1 MQIVLE
7 ESLKTY
13 MREKGKRD
21 IVVEVITSDSSDFE
35 VTELHTHFINE
46 RQKEFFKTK
55 KHFHS
60 KETELG
66 ELLLPPYRLEYGET
80 VTFRLKSFLFIKYVT
95 QEGIRL

>member
-7 ESLKTY
+7 DSLIAY
-13 MREKGKRD
+13 MKEKGKKD

-35 VTELHTHFINE
+35 VTELHTHFINA

-55 KHFHS
+55 KHFYS
-60 KETELG
+60 KETDLG
-66 ELLLPPYRLEYGET
+66 EVLFPPYRLEIQET
-80 VTFRLKSFLFIKYVT
+80 VTFRLKSFLFIKYVA